1 MLAMSLQ
8 HKMNK
13 AITQLLHTWREPVLA
28 LKSIFPTLNHDPELV
43 GDLRNQAEATRIG
56 CRSAFIVIQLVIQK
70 VISILVKNSHA
81 VKCLDLTGFPVLRTT
96 LEELFENKF
105 NAREKLTILL
115 DIWIPE
121 HGTGD
126 SNWSNLLNGSKNFS
140 VKVQNVYICTQ
151 RASQEQNCFRKV
163 NFEEVKVSEFL
174 IKLKVSSL
182 ILEEVEVLNLFL
194 K

>member
-1 MLAMSLQ
+1 M
-8 HKMNK
+8 
-13 AITQLLHTWREPVLA
+13 
-28 LKSIFPTLNHDPELV
+28 
-43 GDLRNQAEATRIG
+43 
-56 CRSAFIVIQLVIQK
+56 
-70 VISILVKNSHA
+70 
-81 VKCLDLTGFPVLRTT
+81 KCLDLTGFPVLRTT

-163 NFEEVKVSEFL
+163 NFEEVKEFL
-174 IKLKVSSL
+174 IKLKV
-182 ILEEVEVLNLFL
+182 L
-194 K
+194 KVKKSNF